1 MEHKVIGTPSR
12 YIQGVGVINHVYQY
26 TEMLG
31 NKFLVLAD
39 ELVINLLKDKIDQ
52 SFHDTASSVF
62 WVKFNGESSPDEV
75 ERVQKI
81 FDEQECNAM
90 IGAGGGKTLDT
101 AKVVANNADARLV
114 IIPTIASTD
123 APCSSLAVMY
133 TENELPMDL
142 LLPRNPDL
150 VLVDAEIIA
159 NAPVRLL
166 VAGMGD
172 AFATYYEARAC
183 RISNAENM
191 FSGLGTN
198 SAYELA
204 KLSNKILLEDGI
216 KAKVAVENKTVTKA
230 LENIIEA
237 NIYLSGVGF
246 ENNGCAVAHGIYN
259 GFSTLKRKHS
269 FLHGECVA
277 FGTLVQLVLENVNQ
291 EEFQTVQDFFYRL
304 GLPLTLVDL
313 GMSDITAEELKLAAA
328 ATCKNKITHNMPF
341 AVNERSIYDAIINA
355 DALGR
360 KYKSYDKV

>member
-1 MEHKVIGTPSR
+1 MAHQVIGTPSR
-12 YIQGVGVINHVYQY
+12 YIQGCGILDDLYDFTKNY
-26 TEMLG
+26 G
-31 NKFLVLAD
+31 NRFLVLAD
-39 ELVINLLKDKIDQ
+39 DIVTELIRDRIDSSFKD
-52 SFHDTASSVF
+52 TGTSVL
-62 WVKFNGESSPDEV
+62 WVRFNGESSPEEV
-75 ERVQKI
+75 ERVEMI
-81 FDEQECNAM
+81 FREKGCDAV

-101 AKVVANNADARLV
+101 AKVVANNTDARLV

-133 TENELPMDL
+133 RENELPTDL

-150 VLVDAEIIA
+150 VLVDVGIIA
-159 NAPVRLL
+159 NAPARLL

-183 RISNAENM
+183 RRSNAKNM

-204 KLSNKILLEDGI
+204 KLSNEILLRDGL
-216 KAKVAVENKTVTKA
+216 KAKIAVENKTVTKA
-230 LENIIEA
+230 LENIIET

-246 ENNGCAVAHGIYN
+246 ENNGCAAAHGVYN

-277 FGTLVQLVLENVNQ
+277 FGTLVQLVLENVDH
-291 EEFQTVQDFFYRL
+291 EEFERVQDFFQSV
-304 GLPLTLVDL
+304 GLPLTLEAL
-313 GMSDITAEELKLAAA
+313 GLGDMTDEELKSAAA
-328 ATCKNKITHNMPF
+328 AVCRNQITHNMPF
-341 AVNERSIYDAIINA
+341 EVTERSIYDAIIVA

-360 KYKSYDKV
+360 KYIKQ